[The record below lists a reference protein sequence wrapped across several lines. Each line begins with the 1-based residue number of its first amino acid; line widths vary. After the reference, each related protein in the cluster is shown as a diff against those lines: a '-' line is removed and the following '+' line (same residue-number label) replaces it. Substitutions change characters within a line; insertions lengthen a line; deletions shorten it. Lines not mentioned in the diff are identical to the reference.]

1 MIVAFPIEITAREY
15 LSKLFSAYKILSET
29 KYRVVFGKKSE
40 IYNFYKKNQGV
51 YLITKG
57 GTVEHFAFKKDFPN
71 NKLSLLDEE
80 GPLVNFIYK
89 ADFLARTN

>member
-40 IYNFYKKNQGV
+40 IK
-51 YLITKG
+51 I
-57 GTVEHFAFKKDFPN
+57 
-71 NKLSLLDEE
+71 
-80 GPLVNFIYK
+80 FIV
-89 ADFLARTN
+89 F